1 MKNYGQVI
9 SKLRKQKGLTQEQLG
24 KKLNVSFQAV
34 SKWENNQ
41 SEPNLE
47 TIEKLADVFG
57 ITIAQFFEMANID
70 EGDSA
75 TKNLESTDSKNND
88 INIENNNGGAQ
99 GSTKGNAFVQN
110 LKKYKEWYLM
120 IGLAIVILALV
131 LGAFVRPTK
140 YSSSKIYQMVDPAV
154 FCITAQGPD
163 VQRAGSGFFINDSGL
178 AVTNYHV
185 IEGCTSGRVQLNDG
199 KTYDIELVVGCDR
212 NRDIAIL
219 QIDIGKSNSVKL
231 GNSDKIE
238 VGDIVYAIGYP
249 ESFQLGSAS
258 STFTQGII
266 SKVSFTYEGNSYIQ
280 TTVDMT
286 HGNSGGVLINE
297 KGRIIGITTGMLTD
311 GNVDYMNLAIPINKL
326 EGVKRDINVPMDE
339 YYEQVKERTFYY
351 YSDGDIYNTVSYVVG
366 DLISPIEPSK
376 VGYQF
381 DGWYTD
387 ETFQTRFDFSQPVT
401 DNNACYAHWLANTY
415 TISFDGSGG
424 QGSMDSIVARYDQ
437 AVALP
442 NNAFTFEHYNFIGW
456 SIDGSEVLYT
466 QNQAVKNLTSEN
478 NGEVILKAVWDVES
492 ITIHFDIN
500 GGDGGEMADFKLG
513 FFDTKALPLNSFTKE
528 GYAFAG
534 WLYNGVVYQDGQEVS
549 ALADEEVT
557 ITFIAQWQP
566 VKYKVVFSFLEE
578 TYSQEMTY
586 DESATLL
593 ANQFEHIGHHFSYW
607 YDEEGNHYYDCQEV
621 INLISEP
628 TEIVL
633 YAQFDRNTYYIR
645 YNPQIDGVEPIMEA
659 HLYRDTFE
667 LMHCPYGKR
676 GYSFEGWQDSEGKLL
691 EDLYY
696 TNLAIEQ
703 DAVVDLYA
711 VWEEYEYTLCY
722 LGFNN
727 EILAEENHKYFDYV
741 TIKGDF
747 GLAKEGYIFDGW
759 RFYDTSAEEYV
770 YLPENAVLNE
780 IPRPYFVGI
789 LKVSSVWKSIEYTI
803 SFNGNGADSGTMSD
817 ITCKYDSEITLPANT
832 FIRSGYIFAHW
843 EYYDKSFVD
852 EGTVLNLTSTN
863 GEVITLTAVWV
874 KPLTGEGTE
883 ENPYTIST
891 KDEFI
896 SFTLL
901 SRYVGY
907 EDGQYFSLETNIDL
921 ENARIWSVFSFN
933 GIFEGNDY
941 SISNFTLKG
950 DGTTVALFNVNDG
963 IIRNLTLNNVTID
976 DNAFKA
982 ALLVGDNNGEVEG
995 CKASGSIT
1003 ISCGDESFIGGLV
1016 AYNYNSVSYC
1026 FADVDIIV
1034 NSDGERVVVGG
1045 LLGRN
1050 DANVYNCYV
1059 TSYIEFLDIQ
1069 DDYIMVGGFAGTMQD
1084 GSISYS
1090 YAISELNLTST
1101 DERIGLIYLGGFI
1114 GAGSDGRTTYLNN
1127 CFVKVEMN
1135 INIKNFTKE
1144 WYDSCPVSNFN
1155 GLYYTVFNQ
1164 TRQEKDFVS
1173 DSSTF
1178 NVIVNGQPFTVEQA
1192 ATVTEDA
1199 NLKDQTWIEEN
1210 MFNIVGGW
1218 KYEGDYPVLDSSSQT
1233 FEVNTLE
1240 DFLSL
1245 NNKTIFADVK
1255 LNCNIDLSGQKII
1268 ILNNYATFDGNGFT
1282 ISNLTITSGLR
1293 DIYSLFNENYGTI
1306 KNLRLSNV
1314 NVNVEAEDDVYVGS
1328 LVGNNYGTIANVAV
1342 YGNVNAYCLDTGY
1355 TGGVCAYNYGTI
1367 KNCYA
1372 DVSVTIT
1379 ASYMAYGGGIAG
1391 YNGGTITN
1399 TFILGE
1405 ISTTNL
1411 RDGYVNCYSSG
1422 IASGHTGSTIK
1433 NCISFANIS
1442 VTSECNYLGISVI
1455 GVGDFTKENCS
1466 GYLQQKLTV
1475 NGEESFN
1482 TGGKTRNELI
1492 SKAYLSG
1499 LGFIEFVSE
1508 ENLSNN
1514 PDAVWVID
1522 EVNAPLLWFDVQGER
1537 E

>member
-199 KTYDIELVVGCDR
+199 RTYDIELVVGCDR

-266 SKVSFTYEGNSYIQ
+266 SKVSFTYDGNSYIQ

-297 KGRIIGITTGMLTD
+297 RGQIIGITTGMLTD

-326 EGVKRDINVPMDE
+326 DGVKRDINVSMSD
-339 YYEQVKERTFYY
+339 YYDQVKERTFYY
-351 YSDGDIYNTVSYVVG
+351 YSDGDIYNTVSYVAG

-401 DNNACYAHWLANTY
+401 DNNTCYAHWVANAY
-415 TISFDGSGG
+415 TISFDGNGG
-424 QGSMDSIVARYDQ
+424 RGSMDSIKARYDQ

-442 NNAFTFEHYNFIGW
+442 NNAFTLEHYNFIGW

-478 NGEVILKAVWDVES
+478 NGEVILKAVWEVES

-513 FFDTKALPLNSFTKE
+513 FFDTKPLPLNSFTKE

-534 WLYNGVVYQDGQEVS
+534 WLYNGAVYQDGQEVS

-557 ITFIAQWQP
+557 ITFTAQWKP
-566 VKYKVVFSFLEE
+566 IKYRILFNFLSQTYTQELTYDKEE
-578 TYSQEMTY
+578 TLTLNQFICTGFHFVHWYDDDGNQYADGQTVLNLASEPIELKFYANFEINIYYVRYNSQIEGV
-586 DESATLL
+586 ESVIEERRYNETFTLL
-593 ANQFEHIGHHFSYW
+593 HNPFRNEG
-607 YDEEGNHYYDCQEV
+607 YDF
-621 INLISEP
+621 I
-628 TEIVL
+628 
-633 YAQFDRNTYYIR
+633 
-645 YNPQIDGVEPIMEA
+645 
-659 HLYRDTFE
+659 
-667 LMHCPYGKR
+667 
-676 GYSFEGWQDSEGKLL
+676 GWQDSEGNLM
-691 EDLYY
+691 EDYYY
-696 TNLAIEQ
+696 TKLTVENNGT
-703 DAVVDLYA
+703 VDVYA
-711 VWEEYEYTLCY
+711 VWEEYEYTLKY
-722 LGFNN
+722 IGLHF
-727 EILAEENHKYFDYV
+727 ETLQSEKYKYFDSV
-741 TIKGDF
+741 TIKGDL
-747 GLAKEGYIFDGW
+747 GLVKEGYIFDGW
-759 RFYDTSAEEYV
+759 RYYDEVNKKDIYLSENDVVSKIPKPDYTSVV
-770 YLPENAVLNE
+770 YLMAVW
-780 IPRPYFVGI
+780 IP
-789 LKVSSVWKSIEYTI
+789 IEYKI
-803 SFNGNGADSGTMSD
+803 AFDGNGADSGTMAEID
-817 ITCKYDSEITLPANT
+817 CVYDSEVTLPVNV
-832 FIRSGYIFAHW
+832 FVRSGYGFVYW
-843 EYYDKSFVD
+843 EYNGEIFTDKS
-852 EGTVLNLTSTN
+852 TVINLTSVG
-863 GEVITLTAVWV
+863 GETVTLTAVWA
-874 KPLTGEGTE
+874 KQLTGEGTSGS
-883 ENPYTIST
+883 PYTIST

-896 SFTLL
+896 DFALL

-907 EDGQYFSLETNIDL
+907 KEGQYFSLMTSLDL
-921 ENARIWSVFSFN
+921 ENAQIMSILSFE
-933 GIFEGNDY
+933 GVFEGNDH
-941 SISNFTLKG
+941 SISNFSLKG

-976 DNAFKA
+976 DDASKA
-982 ALLVGDNNGEVEG
+982 GLLVGDNKGEIEG
-995 CKASGSIT
+995 CSASGSIKIT
-1003 ISCGDESFIGGLV
+1003 ASDEGFVGGLV
-1016 AYNYNSVSYC
+1016 AYNYNSVSYSY
-1026 FADVDIIV
+1026 ADVDI
-1034 NSDGERVVVGG
+1034 VVDSTARITVGG
-1045 LLGRN
+1045 LLGRT
-1050 DANVYNCYV
+1050 DGNVYNCYV
-1059 TSYIEFLDIQ
+1059 ISNIEYLNIQ
-1069 DDYIMVGGFAGTMQD
+1069 ETHVSVGGFAGTMQD

-1090 YAISELNLTST
+1090 YAISKLNLAST
-1101 DERIGLIYLGGFI
+1101 DESLGLLYIGGFV
-1114 GAGSDGRTTYLNN
+1114 GSGSDGRYTYIDG
-1127 CFVKVEMN
+1127 CFVKVDMTVN
-1135 INIKNFTKE
+1135 IANFSDE
-1144 WYDSCPVSNFN
+1144 WLASCPISNFD
-1155 GLYYTVFNQ
+1155 GSYGTIFNL
-1164 TRQEKDFVS
+1164 TTHTNDYIS

-1178 NVIVNGQPFTVEQA
+1178 DITVNGQPFTLKQSVK
-1192 ATVTEDA
+1192 VTEDA

-1245 NNKTIFADVK
+1245 NNKTIFVDVK

-1268 ILNNYATFDGNGFT
+1268 ILNNYANFDGNGFT
-1282 ISNLTITSGLR
+1282 ISNLTITSGRR
-1293 DIYSLFNENYGTI
+1293 DIFSLFNENYGTI

-1314 NVNVEAEDDVYVGS
+1314 NVNVEAEDDVYAGS
-1328 LVGNNYGTIANVAV
+1328 LVGNNFGAISNVAI
-1342 YGNVNAYCLDTGY
+1342 YGNVNAYCLDAGY

-1399 TFILGE
+1399 TIILGE

-1411 RDGYVNCYSSG
+1411 RDDNVNCYSSG

-1482 TGGKTRNELI
+1482 ASGKTRNELI